1 MKNIAFAVKS
11 KWPQWN
17 AIQVQTHCQKFIDM
31 VGLTGAEHKK
41 PAELSGGMKQ
51 RVGIARAFAIQ
62 PKMLLLDEP
71 FGALDALTRGTI
83 QDELLAIVQATRQT
97 VFMITHDVDEAILLA
112 DRILLMSNG
121 PRAAIAEIVEN
132 TMARGRTR
140 HDIHH
145 DPQYYRIR
153 NHLVDFLIN
162 RSKQVQSGAADRVAQ
177 PPTVRPGL
185 VAPGDAPARAAANV
199 INLKH

>member
-1 MKNIAFAVKS
+1 
-11 KWPQWN
+11 
-17 AIQVQTHCQKFIDM
+17 
-31 VGLTGAEHKK
+31 
-41 PAELSGGMKQ
+41 
-51 RVGIARAFAIQ
+51 
-62 PKMLLLDEP
+62 
-71 FGALDALTRGTI
+71 
-83 QDELLAIVQATRQT
+83 
-97 VFMITHDVDEAILLA
+97 
-112 DRILLMSNG
+112 MSNG